1 MKKAI
6 IVILSVLMFGVA
18 VSAQPRALG
27 IRGGYGAEL
36 SYQHSLGSNFLEA
49 DLGMWGGNAF
59 YLTGIYDFVFAQ
71 SGIVNFYVGP
81 GAQVG
86 FYNTTND
93 QGKATTAMAL
103 GVVGQL
109 GAEFEIPAVP
119 INISIDWKP
128 VFNFIGGGFGWNGFA
143 LGLRYRF

>member
-6 IVILSVLMFGVA
+6 VVILSVLMFGVA
-18 VSAQPRALG
+18 LSAQPRAIGLR
-27 IRGGYGAEL
+27 IGYGVEL
-36 SYQHSLGSNFLEA
+36 SYQHSVGANFVEA

-59 YLTGIYDFVFAQ
+59 YLSGIYDFVFAQ
-71 SGIVNFYVGP
+71 SGIVNFYAGP

-86 FYNTTND
+86 FYNTTNSE
-93 QGKATTAMAL
+93 GNSTTGMAL
-103 GVVGQL
+103 GIVGQL
-109 GAEFEIPAVP
+109 GAEVEIPSVP
-119 INISIDWKP
+119 INVSLDWKP